1 MLRCVAL
8 VRTEIITRAT
18 WHNIPED
25 TILHSHRRENLKSYT
40 VCLVSVCLFFIGK
53 MKGIAF
59 IKDPDGYWIEILSPT
74 GMRKLLQ

>member
-1 MLRCVAL
+1 MCV
-8 VRTEIITRAT
+8 
-18 WHNIPED
+18 
-25 TILHSHRRENLKSYT
+25 
-40 VCLVSVCLFFIGK
+40 VSVCLFFIGK